1 MAEMNPTY
9 VYLRRKT
16 AVFWAKFAKK
26 KTVLRRRYLSQF
38 AHPRVTLRQMK
49 ILFLGGGNMA
59 SAMIAGLIASGSAAA
74 QIHVVDVSG
83 EAIAK
88 ARAQGCRAYPL
99 LQHAPVD
106 AMDVI
111 VLATKPQSLQ
121 EAVASLSGN
130 LSGQLVFSICAGVRI
145 AQISAWLGGHE
156 NIVRAMPNTPALIG
170 KGITGAYFAPQVL
183 SMAREHAET
192 LMRAT
197 GTFAWFESEKMLDAV
212 TAVSGSGPA
221 YVFYFIEALLQAARE
236 LGFSEGQAREF
247 ALATFAGAVE
257 LAQRSDESP
266 ATLRER
272 VTSKGGT
279 TAAALASLDAAH
291 VKAAIVAAVKAADAR
306 AAELGEMM
314 ADTKAAQ

>member
-1 MAEMNPTY
+1 
-9 VYLRRKT
+9 
-16 AVFWAKFAKK
+16 
-26 KTVLRRRYLSQF
+26 
-38 AHPRVTLRQMK
+38 MK

-59 SAMIAGLIASGSAAA
+59 SAMIAGLIPSGQAPA

-99 LQHAPVD
+99 INHAPVD
-106 AMDVI
+106 VVDVI
-111 VLATKPQSLQ
+111 VLATKPQTLQ
-121 EAVASLSGN
+121 EAIASLSGN
-130 LSGQLVFSICAGVRI
+130 LSGQLVLSICAGVRI
-145 AQISAWLGGHE
+145 AQISEWLGGYD
-156 NIVRAMPNTPALIG
+156 NIVRTMPNTPALIG
-170 KGITGAYFAPQVL
+170 KGITGAYAGPEVL

-197 GTFAWFESEKMLDAV
+197 GAFAWFESEKMLDAV

-221 YVFYFIEALLQAARE
+221 YVFYFIEALTQSARD

-247 ALATFAGAVE
+247 AYATFDGAIA
-257 LAQRSDESP
+257 LAKASDESP

-279 TAAALASLDAAH
+279 TAAALAALEAAD
-291 VKAAIVAAVKAADAR
+291 VKNAIIAAVKAADAR
-306 AAELGEMM
+306 AAELGDLM
-314 ADTKAAQ
+314 AIAGTKH

>member
-1 MAEMNPTY
+1 
-9 VYLRRKT
+9 LR
-16 AVFWAKFAKK
+16 KFI
-26 KTVLRRRYLSQF
+26 LF
-38 AHPRVTLRQMK
+38 INMK

-59 SAMIAGLIASGSAAA
+59 SAMIIGLIASGLPAA

-88 ARAQGCRAYPL
+88 ARGQGCRAYPM

-111 VLATKPQSLQ
+111 VLATKPQTLK
-121 EAVASLSGN
+121 EAIASLAGN
-130 LSGQLVFSICAGVRI
+130 LSGQLVLSICAGVRI
-145 AQISAWLGGHE
+145 AEISKWLGGHD

-170 KGITGAYFAPQVL
+170 KGITGLVSAPQVL
-183 SMAREHAET
+183 SMAKSHAET
-192 LMRAT
+192 VVRAT
-197 GTFAWFESEKMLDAV
+197 GAFAWFESEKMLDAV

-221 YVFYFIEALLQAARE
+221 YVFYFIEALMQAAGE
-236 LGFSEGQAREF
+236 LGFTPAQAREF

-257 LAQRSDESP
+257 LAQKSDETP

-279 TAAALASLDAAH
+279 TAAALAAMDAAH
-291 VKAAIVAAVKAADAR
+291 VKSAIVAAVKAADAR
-306 AAELGEMM
+306 AAELG
-314 ADTKAAQ
+314 DTLALG